1 MRVAVLMNPVAGGAP
16 PPDALRQR
24 VALAR
29 QRLHAAGADGDVL
42 VTAYPGHA
50 RELAADA
57 AARGVDVVAAWGGDG
72 TVNEVAGG
80 LVHSGTA
87 LGIIPSGS
95 GNGLA
100 RLLGIPARPAEAID
114 RLVRGT
120 TRTIDAGTVDG
131 RLFVNVAGVGF
142 DAHIAAL
149 FAARTGARR
158 GFLRYAGLVLRELRR
173 YRGIEYRVA
182 LDGGADAPWTAFL
195 LTFANGRQWGNG
207 AVIAPQAAID
217 DGALDVVIVED
228 RGPRATAAAIPRLFR
243 GTIDRAAGVTI
254 VRARSARVSAAHPL
268 VFHVDGEP
276 VRGAAALDVR
286 VLPRALAV
294 RC

>member
-16 PPDALRQR
+16 STEALRAR
-24 VALAR
+24 VALAQR
-29 QRLHAAGADGDVL
+29 QLHAAGASGDVI

-57 AARGVDVVAAWGGDG
+57 AARGADVVAAWGGDG
-72 TVNEVAGG
+72 TVNEVAGA
-80 LVHSGTA
+80 LAHSGTA

-100 RLLGIPARPAEAID
+100 RLLGIPAAPADAID
-114 RLVRGT
+114 RMVHGR
-120 TRTIDAGTVDG
+120 TRAMDAGTIDG

-149 FAARTGARR
+149 FAARAGARR

-195 LTFANGRQWGNG
+195 VTFANGRQWGNG
-207 AVIAPQAAID
+207 ALIAPRAAID

-228 RGPRATAAAIPRLFR
+228 RGARAMTAAIPRLFR
-243 GTIDRAAGVTI
+243 GTVDRAPGVTI
-254 VRARSARVSAAHPL
+254 VRARSARVSAAGPL

-276 VRGAAALDVR
+276 VRGGAVLEVR
-286 VLPRALAV
+286 VLPGALTV